1 MQTIVNDDFSVI
13 YANWSKEVMQ
23 EVDKALKKSIRTV
36 AKELQEQTISNAR
49 AGIKTYNNHA
59 FNGENYE
66 DENILDAVRITKMQ
80 QRYDE
85 DEIYQKVHV
94 MGTGKKNS
102 KTFRFRFLEKGTK
115 ERHYT
120 DKKGKDHYLGRI
132 PKNGSPARYFKR
144 AKQQI
149 SDPLPIFEENISKVV
164 QKINNE

>member
-1 MQTIVNDDFSVI
+1 MNTIVNDDFSVI

-36 AKELQEQTISNAR
+36 AKELQEQTISNAK

-59 FNGENYE
+59 FTGENYE

-94 MGTGKKNS
+94 MGTGRKNS

-115 ERHYT
+115 ERSYT
-120 DKKGKDHYLGRI
+120 DKNGNEHRLGHIVGRRFF
-132 PKNGSPARYFKR
+132 KN

-149 SDPLPIFEENISKVV
+149 TDPLPIFEENISKVV

>member
-115 ERHYT
+115 ERSYT
-120 DKKGKDHYLGRI
+120 DKNGNEHRLGRI
-132 PKNGSPARYFKR
+132 VGRRFFKN

-149 SDPLPIFEENISKVV
+149 TDPLPIFEENISKVV

>member
-1 MQTIVNDDFSVI
+1 MKTIVNDDFSVI

-59 FNGENYE
+59 FTGDNYE

-94 MGTGKKNS
+94 MGTGRKNS

-115 ERHYT
+115 ERSYT
-120 DKKGKDHYLGRI
+120 DKNGNEHRLGHIVGR
-132 PKNGSPARYFKR
+132 RFFKK

-149 SDPLPIFEENISKVV
+149 TDPLPIFEENISKVV

>member
-49 AGIKTYNNHA
+49 AGIKTYNNHV

-85 DEIYQKVHV
+85 DDIYQKVHV
-94 MGTGKKNS
+94 MGTGRKNS

-115 ERHYT
+115 ERSYI
-120 DKKGKDHYLGRI
+120 D
-132 PKNGSPARYFKR
+132 KNGNKHRLGLIVGRRFFKK

-149 SDPLPIFEENISKVV
+149 TDPLPIFEENISKVV

>member
-1 MQTIVNDDFSVI
+1 MKTIVNDDFSVI

-59 FNGENYE
+59 FTGDNYE

-94 MGTGKKNS
+94 MGTGRKNS

-115 ERHYT
+115 ERSYT
-120 DKKGKDHYLGRI
+120 DKNGNEHRLGRI
-132 PKNGSPARYFKR
+132 VGRRFFKN

-149 SDPLPIFEENISKVV
+149 TDPLPIFEENISKVV

>member
-1 MQTIVNDDFSVI
+1 MKTIVNDDFSVI
-13 YANWSKEVMQ
+13 YDNWSKDVMQ

-36 AKELQEQTISNAR
+36 TKELKEQTISNAK

-85 DEIYQKVHV
+85 DDIYQKVHV
-94 MGTGKKNS
+94 MGTGRKNS

-115 ERHYT
+115 ERSYI
-120 DKKGKDHYLGRI
+120 DKNGKEHRLGRI
-132 PKNGSPARYFKR
+132 VGRRFFKK

-149 SDPLPIFEENISKVV
+149 TDPLPIFEENISEVV

>member
-1 MQTIVNDDFSVI
+1 MKTIVNDDFSVI
-13 YANWSKEVMQ
+13 YANWSKEVIQ

-36 AKELQEQTISNAR
+36 TKELKEQTISNAK

-85 DEIYQKVHV
+85 DDIYQKVHV
-94 MGTGKKNS
+94 MGTGRKNS

-115 ERHYT
+115 ERSYT
-120 DKKGKDHYLGRI
+120 DKKGKEHRLGRI
-132 PKNGSPARYFKR
+132 VGRRFFKK

-149 SDPLPIFEENISKVV
+149 TDPLPIFEENISKVV